1 MHFLP
6 SSATTHSSHL
16 LLRMLRTLPI
26 IHLHVFVIVIVFIV
40 VILILIAFQ
49 AIAFMEGREGL
60 DLCFEAGGC
69 KAF

>member
-1 MHFLP
+1 
-6 SSATTHSSHL
+6 
-16 LLRMLRTLPI
+16 MLRTLPI
-26 IHLHVFVIVIVFIV
+26 IHLPILVIVFIV

>member
-1 MHFLP
+1 
-6 SSATTHSSHL
+6 
-16 LLRMLRTLPI
+16 MLRTLSI
-26 IHLHVFVIVIVFIV
+26 IHLHILVIVFIV

-69 KAF
+69 KAFQLTLVEFAELAGPS

>member
-1 MHFLP
+1 
-6 SSATTHSSHL
+6 
-16 LLRMLRTLPI
+16 MLRTLPI
-26 IHLHVFVIVIVFIV
+26 IHLHILVIFVVFIV
-40 VILILIAFQ
+40 MILILITFQ